1 MTLPKRGDDGRYGP
15 EEGASCLSR
24 IPRRHIPFGVE
35 VEGEVAIAY
44 EGGEREREREICER
58 MIKTTHLSGR
68 GNGRARTCRHRKELL
83 AVRCL
88 DPHSLFLDHL
98 LLPVD

>member
-44 EGGEREREREICER
+44 EGGERERERER
-58 MIKTTHLSGR
+58 DL
-68 GNGRARTCRHRKELL
+68 
-83 AVRCL
+83 
-88 DPHSLFLDHL
+88 
-98 LLPVD
+98 

>member
-44 EGGEREREREICER
+44 EGGERERERER
-58 MIKTTHLSGR
+58 F
-68 GNGRARTCRHRKELL
+68 
-83 AVRCL
+83 VRE
-88 DPHSLFLDHL
+88 
-98 LLPVD
+98 

>member
-1 MTLPKRGDDGRYGP
+1 M
-15 EEGASCLSR
+15 AAMA
-24 IPRRHIPFGVE
+24 PRRAQVSSAFRAATFPSASKSKVKLRLLTK
-35 VEGEVAIAY
+35 AK
-44 EGGEREREREICER
+44 REREMCER